1 MDANRNRRKTKLLLA
16 LGFGGLLLL
25 MGILGLSG
33 MTFLYQVEVRQERLR
48 RDYVQRDRTLDRL
61 RTDVYLAGTHIRDL
75 LLDSSNATAARSQ
88 FAEARS
94 DGELQIEN
102 SRKLMREGD
111 RTAFEQ
117 LRQGLRGYFATL
129 SQPLDWTTADRHA
142 RAYRFIE
149 DDVLPPRMNAI
160 AEIDR
165 LQRLSEAQMEESAD
179 TVSRMFA
186 SFRVQFIALLTT
198 AAAIGLALA
207 GTSIWRLLE
216 LERVSADAREELKGL
231 SAKLLSAQEE
241 ERRRI
246 SRELHD
252 EVGQLLSA
260 VMLGLGNLRSSLR
273 RGDTAEALRHCQE
286 VEEMTGR
293 NAKLVRNL
301 SLVLR
306 PTMLDDLGL
315 ISALAWLAREVSRN
329 EPLQVIIDAG
339 ELSDD
344 LPDPQRTCVYRVV
357 QEALRNASRHSGAV
371 HATVHLGKSE
381 NRLRVSVK
389 DDGRGFDPS
398 IETGLGILGM
408 EERVVRLGGSLRVVS
423 SQDAGTTISFELPW
437 QTYEMSPLRTA

>member
-1 MDANRNRRKTKLLLA
+1 VDANRNRRKTKLLLA

-25 MGILGLSG
+25 VGLLGLSG

-48 RDYVQRDRTLDRL
+48 RDYIQRDRTLDRL

-75 LLDSSNATAARSQ
+75 LLNATDGGEARSQ
-88 FAEARS
+88 FSAAKT

-102 SRKLMREGD
+102 SRKLMREVD

-117 LRQGLRGYFATL
+117 LRQELRGYFATL
-129 SQPLDWTTADRHA
+129 SQPLDWTAVDRHA
-142 RAYRFIE
+142 RAHRFIE

-160 AEIDR
+160 AEIDH
-165 LQRLSEAQMEESAD
+165 LQRLSEAQMEDSANE
-179 TVSRMFA
+179 VSRMFA
-186 SFRVQFIALLTT
+186 SFRVQFVLLLTT
-198 AAAIGLALA
+198 AAAIGLVLA
-207 GTSIWRLLE
+207 GTSMWRLLE

-273 RGDTAEALRHCQE
+273 RGDTAEALRHCQK
-286 VEEMTGR
+286 VEEMTGL

-315 ISALAWLAREVSRN
+315 LPALAWLAREVSRN
-329 EPLQVIIDAG
+329 EALQVFIDAG
-339 ELSDD
+339 EFADD
-344 LPDPQRTCVYRVV
+344 LPEEQRTCVYRVV
-357 QEALRNASRHSGAV
+357 QEALRNASRHSGAA
-371 HATVHLGKSE
+371 HATVRLGRSE
-381 NRLRVSVK
+381 NRLRVSVE
-389 DDGRGFDPS
+389 DNGRGFNPA

-408 EERVVRLGGSLRVVS
+408 EERVVRLGGSLRVAS
-423 SQDAGTTISFELPW
+423 LKDAGTTVSFELPW
-437 QTYEMSPLRTA
+437 PAYEISPLRTA